1 MGKLEVS
8 LLSRRP
14 PHPPAKL
21 PSSNWAWE
29 LRADRVVALAQV
41 GKPLAAGQG
50 VYAQPPGCE
59 KLSPSKYG
67 TEEGG
72 RLEFIEAFIP
82 GGL

>member
-1 MGKLEVS
+1 M
-8 LLSRRP
+8 
-14 PHPPAKL
+14 
-21 PSSNWAWE
+21 
-29 LRADRVVALAQV
+29 VALAQV